1 MNANEDIKL
10 EWVDKYR
17 PTTLEDY
24 VLNEGLKQYFRDM
37 IKNKS
42 LQNMSFAGIQGSGKT
57 TLAKIIAS
65 EFNANVLF
73 IPCATKGT
81 LDVLRSEITEFCN
94 AMSIDGQIK
103 VVILDE
109 IDSASASGQNSFQ
122 LALRTLIEA
131 AQSDTRFILTC
142 NYSAKV
148 EPAILSRC
156 PIIPLKFD
164 KKDLLLYVKKILDIE
179 KIRYDKSSL
188 KQFIED
194 AFHFYPDCRKIV
206 NYLQFCSNS
215 GELVVKL
222 NDVKSEDNDLI
233 RDIVQK
239 AVSSDNML
247 AVRQYYMQNKDKLND
262 YILAGSNMFNY
273 VVDNNVIVDP
283 DGILKLTDLL
293 YYLNVCIDKESVFF
307 GMVTAV
313 KRYASN
319 EKQ

>member
-1 MNANEDIKL
+1 MNDNEELKL

-17 PTTLEDY
+17 PHSLEDY
-24 VLNEGLKQYFRDM
+24 ILNEELKQYFRDM
-37 IKNKS
+37 VKS
-42 LQNMSFAGIQGSGKT
+42 KQLQNMSFTGIQGSGKT
-57 TLAKIIAS
+57 TLAKIIAN

-94 AMSIDGQIK
+94 AMSIDGRAKI
-103 VVILDE
+103 VILDE
-109 IDSASASGQNSFQ
+109 VDSASSSGQNSFQ

-164 KKDLLLYVKKILDIE
+164 KKDLLLHVKGILDKE
-179 KIRYDKSSL
+179 QVKYDKASL

-194 AFHFYPDCRKIV
+194 AFHFYPDCRKII

-215 GELVVKL
+215 GTLVVKL
-222 NDVKSEDNDLI
+222 NDVKSEDNDFI
-233 RDIVQK
+233 QDIVQK
-239 AVSSDNML
+239 AVSCENML
-247 AVRQYYMQNKDKLND
+247 SVRQYYMQHKDKLND
-262 YILAGSNMFNY
+262 YLLAGSSLFNY
-273 VVDNNVIVDP
+273 VVDKNIVSDP

-293 YYLNVCIDKESVFF
+293 YYLNVCVDKESVFF

-313 KRYASN
+313 KKYSN
-319 EKQ
+319 N